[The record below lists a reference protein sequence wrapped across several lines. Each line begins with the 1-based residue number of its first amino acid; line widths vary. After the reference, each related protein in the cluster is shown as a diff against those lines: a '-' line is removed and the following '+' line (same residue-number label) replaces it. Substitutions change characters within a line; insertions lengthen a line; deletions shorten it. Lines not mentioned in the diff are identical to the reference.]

1 MDLDIIIEINKVF
14 PAIDVHVGNV
24 NHAYV
29 VRMNVLLVAQMM
41 DLTIHLVLNNFG
53 IMNVFQVRM
62 EGMDSYFPLLF
73 HDEVQDPLNIDIPKL
88 QNSV

>member
-29 VRMNVLLVAQMM
+29 VRMNVLLVA
-41 DLTIHLVLNNFG
+41 
-53 IMNVFQVRM
+53 
-62 EGMDSYFPLLF
+62 
-73 HDEVQDPLNIDIPKL
+73 
-88 QNSV
+88 